1 MEEIIELENGFARH
15 KSSVGSEISTAR
27 TKMGAK
33 ELKVFYQV
41 STLIDKDDDKFMKYT
56 IGVKDFIK
64 SFPTFSQTNIKSTR
78 ELCRALA
85 KQTFEIENPINGNWE
100 IYPIFSSFKFDNK
113 TQTITMSF
121 NEEMRPYL
129 LNLKNFTKIENVEYI
144 KQIESK
150 YAIRIYALLKDY
162 RKMTY
167 RDFEI
172 EALHKVLQCPK
183 SYLDYGLFRER
194 VLETSIREINEKSDL
209 YISEIEEIKKE
220 RRKVLKIRIHFG
232 NKSEQI
238 ANDKIK
244 YLLEHYYKYRGQ
256 YYFRLFYGM
265 YYIDPQSP
273 QKTIKDLKKITSIE
287 VEESTKYF
295 RLFCNKEEHATLGV
309 SGERFFL
316 RYLCIGIHEAVLICY
331 ENDKKNRLDFGDWQ
345 IEKDKKKAQEQQI
358 EEYKEVIRGWQ
369 ETINKEDKMK

>member
-1 MEEIIELENGFARH
+1 MEEIIELESGFTRQ

-27 TKMGAK
+27 TKMTAN

-56 IGVKDFIK
+56 ISVKDFVG
-64 SFPTFSQTNIKSTR
+64 SLGFSQTNIKSTK
-78 ELCRALA
+78 EICRTLA
-85 KQTFEIENPINGNWE
+85 KQCFEIQEGDIWE
-100 IYPIFSSFKFDNK
+100 IYPIFAGFKFDTK
-113 TQTITMSF
+113 AQMISF
-121 NEEMRPYL
+121 EFNDKMRPYL

-144 KQIESK
+144 KQFESK

-162 RKMTY
+162 RKMSY

-172 EALHKVLQCPK
+172 EALHKILQSPK

-194 VLETSIREINEKSDL
+194 ALEPAMREINEKSDL

-220 RRKVLKIRIHFG
+220 RKKVLKIRIHFG

-256 YYFRLFYGM
+256 YYFKLFYGM

-273 QKTIKDLKKITSIE
+273 KKTIKDLKKITSIE
-287 VEESTKYF
+287 VDRESMYF
-295 RLFCNKEEHATLGV
+295 KLFCNKEEHATLGV

-316 RYLCIGIHEAVLICY
+316 RNLCIGIHEAVLICY

-345 IEKDKKKAQEQQI
+345 IEKDKKKAQKQQI
-358 EEYKEVIRGWQ
+358 EEYKEVIRAWQ
-369 ETINKEDKMK
+369 G

>member
-1 MEEIIELENGFARH
+1 MEEIIELENGFTRH
-15 KSSVGSEISTAR
+15 KSAVGSEISTAK
-27 TKMGAK
+27 TKMTAN
-33 ELKVFYQV
+33 ELKVFYQI
-41 STLIDKDDDKFMKYT
+41 STLVDKDDDKFMKYT
-56 IGVKDFIK
+56 ISVKDFVK

-100 IYPIFSSFKFDNK
+100 IYTIFSSFKFDSK
-113 TQTITMSF
+113 AQTITISF

-129 LNLKNFTKIENVEYI
+129 LTLKQFTKIENVEYI

-167 RDFEI
+167 RDFDM

-244 YLLEHYYKYRGQ
+244 YLLEIFYKNRANFG
-256 YYFRLFYGM
+256 FSVFKGM
-265 YYIDPQSP
+265 YYINPSP
-273 QKTIKDLKKITSIE
+273 NVEKRFSDIQKITSIE
-287 VEESTKYF
+287 ID
-295 RLFCNKEEHATLGV
+295 RATNYHELYLNNQDNC
-309 SGERFFL
+309 SLMSKNARDFL
-316 RYLCIGIHEAVLICY
+316 RTLCEGIHEAIVLYYDY
-331 ENDKKNRLDFGDWQ
+331 EKNQRLPLELWQ
-345 IEKDKKKAQEQQI
+345 EEQDEEKARKQRI
-358 EEYKEVIRGWQ
+358 EEYKDIIRTWKG
-369 ETINKEDKMK
+369 IPKED

>member
-1 MEEIIELENGFARH
+1 MSEVIELENGFTRH
-15 KSSVGSEISTAR
+15 KSAVGSEITTAR
-27 TKMGAK
+27 TKMSAK

-41 STLIDKDDDKFMKYT
+41 STLVDKDDDKFMKYT
-56 IGVKDFIK
+56 IAVKDFIK

-113 TQTITMSF
+113 AQTITMSF

-167 RDFEI
+167 RDMEI
-172 EALHKVLQCPK
+172 EALHKILQTPK
-183 SYLDYGLFRER
+183 SYKNYKNFWDN
-194 VLETSIREINEKSDL
+194 VLTPAVKEINEKSDL
-209 YISEIEEIKKE
+209 HISKIEEIKKE
-220 RRKVLKIRIHFG
+220 RKKVLKIRIHFG

-244 YLLEHYYKYRGQ
+244 YLLDHYYKYRGQ
-256 YYFRLFYGM
+256 YYFKLFYAM
-265 YYIDPQSP
+265 YYIDPQAP
-273 QKTIKDLKKITSIE
+273 QKRVSDLKKITKIE
-287 VEESTKYF
+287 VEETTKYF
-295 RLFCNKEEHATLGV
+295 RLFCNNEEHATLGV

-316 RYLCIGIHEAVLICY
+316 RNLCLGIHEAVLVYY
-331 ENDKKNRLDFGDWQ
+331 ENDKKQRLDFGDWQ
-345 IEKDKKKAQEQQI
+345 IEEDEKKAQEQRI
-358 EEYKEVIRGWQ
+358 EEYKEVIRTWQ
-369 ETINKEDKMK
+369 GTKKE